1 MVSGDANSN
10 DPNSTAPKV
19 TPASAWAL
27 RDLSLYVS
35 AFYWQV
41 VRVDPECAH
50 FRMQRVRIRA
60 AAYFGLQC
68 NGNNVEQ
75 AVLAE
80 HGVRPHM
87 CASRDRYANCKCSR
101 FLSVFWGRLHRSGC
115 TVTIGQSNVLV
126 ELGGQNFEITDCD
139 LLGTATIFHTG
150 GGHTGGG
157 KSCSSCAHTS
167 TERYG
172 VIARN
177 LICKLTMLSR
187 FGHLYTII
195 FKKASPL
202 QGTPTLLT
210 GLITHTRSSSSTT
223 LSDRR
228 APPLPGATI
237 STT

>member
-27 RDLSLYVS
+27 RDLSIYVS

-101 FLSVFWGRLHRSGC
+101 FLSVFWGRL
-115 TVTIGQSNVLV
+115 I
-126 ELGGQNFEITDCD
+126 
-139 LLGTATIFHTG
+139 
-150 GGHTGGG
+150 
-157 KSCSSCAHTS
+157 
-167 TERYG
+167 
-172 VIARN
+172 
-177 LICKLTMLSR
+177 
-187 FGHLYTII
+187 
-195 FKKASPL
+195 
-202 QGTPTLLT
+202 
-210 GLITHTRSSSSTT
+210 
-223 LSDRR
+223 
-228 APPLPGATI
+228 
-237 STT
+237 